1 MSQKHKAI
9 EIADDLKRAD
19 EIKVCCTTCPQECV
33 ITVQLKRGVL
43 DRVAGEGC
51 KRGKKFAQKEMTT
64 PERTL
69 TSTVMVTCG
78 GKAAL
83 LPVKTAA
90 PIPKK
95 AMTLAMDVIRKT
107 KLIGPCQMGDVV
119 IANICGTGV
128 DVVAC
133 RSIKEENHAC

>member
-1 MSQKHKAI
+1 MSQTNTKN
-9 EIADDLKRAD
+9 
-19 EIKVCCTTCPQECV
+19 EIKEINVCCTTCPKECV
-33 ITVQLKRGVL
+33 VTVRFEKGILVS
-43 DRVAGEGC
+43 VEGEGC
-51 KRGKKFAQKEMTT
+51 KRGKIFAQKEIST

-69 TSTVMVTCG
+69 TSTIVVEL
-78 GKAAL
+78 GKTACL

-95 AMTLAMDVIRKT
+95 DMAQAMASIRTT
-107 KLIGPCQMGDVV
+107 KLTRPCKMGDVV
-119 IANICGTGV
+119 IPNICGTGV